1 MSEASVVV
9 EVPRY
14 SDITRRVL
22 QCKDHI
28 FALANGTCNCLPRSL
43 NLEQTDIGATS

>member
-1 MSEASVVV
+1 MCEASIVV

-28 FALANGTCNCLPRSL
+28 LTLANGAGNCLPRSL
-43 NLEQTDIGATS
+43 DLKQTDIGSSG